1 MPYIRTSEQTKSGT
15 EARSG
20 PERSLCACA
29 VRSAFSSAI
38 HSCFKALVRFRSFS
52 CPAPQH
58 KARAR
63 SIHRRRLWIHWPSAI
78 KACSFFST
86 PLSFFFTFYLFPAH
100 SLLRRVRVFGVFLR
114 FCSLAE
120 GFYVLPGFP
129 FYRFSFL
136 LSLLLLLLLM
146 LKFNFSNSER
156 RQRVDANF
164 SRWRSPTSSA
174 MTSQPEARAVLPA
187 LLTEVKS
194 KEKINCGKN
203 WEGTKGAGYS
213 ETNIRL
219 PLPFAII
226 YRSCIA

>member
-1 MPYIRTSEQTKSGT
+1 MD
-15 EARSG
+15 
-20 PERSLCACA
+20 SLALGNKG
-29 VRSAFSSAI
+29 VLLLFYSAI
-38 HSCFKALVRFRSFS
+38 F
-52 CPAPQH
+52 
-58 KARAR
+58 
-63 SIHRRRLWIHWPSAI
+63 
-78 KACSFFST
+78 FFSHFICL
-86 PLSFFFTFYLFPAH
+86 PRIPYCVEF
-100 SLLRRVRVFGVFLR
+100 VFSEYFLR

-120 GFYVLPGFP
+120 GFYVFPGFP

-136 LSLLLLLLLM
+136 LFLLLLLLLM

-164 SRWRSPTSSA
+164 SRWRSPTSSD
-174 MTSQPEARAVLPA
+174 MTSQPETRAVLPA